1 MPVFA
6 GLDLAWTRGRPSG
19 ICILAEDAGGVGVE
33 RIETL
38 ITLPTAFAQTLAAL
52 DETVYAAIDAPLI
65 ISPERRAEGLLA
77 RRFGRAKAYA
87 YHVSRDWL
95 ERHNALAGPQ
105 LGEALAARGFVHAT
119 PPAPRAPGRF
129 MLEAFPHA
137 THVALFGLAERM
149 KYKRGPLASRAVVMA
164 AYQAELGRL
173 LHGTLP
179 SVASDPRIRSL
190 LDPAA
195 IPATGREMKTLEDR
209 LDALTCAVAA
219 HHAWQHGPAGLETF
233 GTPEHGQ
240 ITIPLPMGS
249 ITNRES

>member
-19 ICILAEDAGGVGVE
+19 ICILAEDAAGVGLE

-95 ERHNALAGPQ
+95 ERHNALSGPQ

-149 KYKRGPLASRAVVMA
+149 KYKRGPLALRRIVIETYQQELARHLDSALPRVA
-164 AYQAELGRL
+164 A
-173 LHGTLP
+173 
-179 SVASDPRIRSL
+179 DPHIEGL
-190 LDPAA
+190 LDPSI
-195 IPATGREMKTLEDR
+195 IPTTTRALKSLEDK

-249 ITNRES
+249 IANRES